1 MSQTLDADAVVVV
14 VVAVAAGVGAVAV
27 VAVAL
32 PCLPCRMASKN
43 AQLGSAIPTSSFVL
57 VSFHFDIQNI
67 ISKALN

>member
-14 VVAVAAGVGAVAV
+14 VVVVVACDVFAVAV

-57 VSFHFDIQNI
+57 ILFNLILT
-67 ISKALN
+67 SKYFFSN